1 MLGLRRVLIDPV
13 LPDLK
18 TPANALHLAVA
29 VSLVALLGCVAQPP
43 ATGQTAGKGMVSM
56 EALQGK
62 SWVLAQFDNG
72 DDGSKAPAEG
82 AITAVFAAGKVS
94 GSGGCNRYSASVT
107 SPSPG
112 ALKVGPVSAT
122 KRFCLGAAG
131 ENEQRYFAALAKATG
146 YAIEDGRLVLTWDRE
161 GQSPGRLVFRA
172 GG

>member
-1 MLGLRRVLIDPV
+1 M
-13 LPDLK
+13 K
-18 TPANALHLAVA
+18 TANALHFAAA
-29 VSLVALLGCVAQPP
+29 VSLVALGCVAQPP
-43 ATGQTAGKGMVSM
+43 ATGQTAGKGTESM
-56 EALQGK
+56 DALQGK
-62 SWVLAQFDNG
+62 SWVLAQFGDGDEG

-131 ENEQRYFAALAKATG
+131 ENEQRFFAALAKTTG
-146 YAIEDGRLVLTWDRE
+146 YALEGGRLVLTWERE

>member
-1 MLGLRRVLIDPV
+1 M
-13 LPDLK
+13 K
-18 TPANALHLAVA
+18 AQANALHLAA
-29 VSLVALLGCVAQPP
+29 AASLVALLGCAAQPP
-43 ATGQTAGKGMVSM
+43 ATGQTAGKGTVSM
-56 EALQGK
+56 DALQGK
-62 SWVLAQFDNG
+62 TWVLAQFD
-72 DDGSKAPAEG
+72 DGSQAPSEPPV
-82 AITAVFAAGKVS
+82 TAVFAAGKVS
-94 GSGGCNRYSASVT
+94 GSGGCNQYSAIVT

-112 ALKVGPVSAT
+112 ALRVGPVAAT